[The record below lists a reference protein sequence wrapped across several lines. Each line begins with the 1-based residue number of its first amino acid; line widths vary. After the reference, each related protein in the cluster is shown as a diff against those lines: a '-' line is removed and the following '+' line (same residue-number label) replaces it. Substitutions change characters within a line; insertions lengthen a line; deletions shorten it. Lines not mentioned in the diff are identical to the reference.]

1 MHAKL
6 CVCVQSSELS
16 TCVQNSEALPRN
28 TCGREHAGASGATS
42 KPRTSEDLSVL
53 DRQRM
58 TGLTPPT
65 LDGPTLATTRSSTN
79 SSRTPSASDVDDHV
93 DGAEGGGRGGKGGEG
108 RSRPLSWNMPASRAQ
123 GTSATSSYARARPVP
138 GGREGDERKG
148 IEGAAE
154 ALSQSLAQTWAAKGL
169 ST

>member
-1 MHAKL
+1 
-6 CVCVQSSELS
+6 
-16 TCVQNSEALPRN
+16 
-28 TCGREHAGASGATS
+28 
-42 KPRTSEDLSVL
+42 VL

-65 LDGPTLATTRSSTN
+65 LNGGAALATTRSSSN

-93 DGAEGGGRGGKGGEG
+93 DWVGGGG
-108 RSRPLSWNMPASRAQ
+108 RSRPWSSYVPASRAQ

-138 GGREGDERKG
+138 GEQGGDERKG
-148 IEGAAE
+148 IESAAE

-169 ST
+169 SA